1 MLKNCETLPRVMN
14 DTGPIPP
21 ELGNLSNL
29 QKLDLSGPVIGGG
42 LTGESGGT
50 ETTISSPRFL
60 QNKFEL
66 ESRR

>member
-1 MLKNCETLPRVMN
+1 MLRNCETLQRMMN

-29 QKLDLSGPVIGGG
+29 QELDLSGPFLYGG
-42 LTGESGGT
+42 LTDESGGA

-66 ESRR
+66 ESRC